1 VNLIAR
7 VKNILLTPREEWPR
21 IAAEAATVQSLYL
34 RYVLI
39 LAAIGPLATFVSFAV
54 LGLGLG
60 LGAAIF
66 AYLHALIGVAIVAL
80 IVDALAPRF
89 GGTRD
94 YVRALKLTAYSF
106 TALWVAQIALLIPVA
121 GALIAL
127 IGLVYSLYLFFLG
140 VPVLGKS
147 AAEKAIPFTIVVIVC
162 AIVVMYLIGLIAR
175 TLGFGF
181 GAAAPMAV
189 GPMGLPR

>member
-1 VNLIAR
+1 VNLIDR

-21 IAAEAATVQSLYL
+21 IAAEPATVQSLYL
-34 RYVLI
+34 SYIVI
-39 LAAIGPLATFVSFAV
+39 LAAIGPLATFVAFAV
-54 LGLGLG
+54 LGLGYG
-60 LGAAIF
+60 LGAAVF
-66 AYLHALIGVAIVAL
+66 AYLHALVGVAIVAL
-80 IVDALAPRF
+80 IVDALTPRF

-94 YVRALKLTAYSF
+94 YLRALKLTAYSL
-106 TALWVAQIALLIPVA
+106 TALWVAEIALLIPAA
-121 GALIAL
+121 GSVIAL

-147 AAEKAIPFTIVVIVC
+147 TAEKALPFTIVVIVC

-175 TLGFGF
+175 ALGLGFGVA
-181 GAAAPMAV
+181 GPVAV

>member
-1 VNLIAR
+1 MTLIDR

-21 IAAEAATVQSLYL
+21 IAAEPATVQSLYL
-34 RYVLI
+34 RYIVI
-39 LAAIGPLATFVSFAV
+39 LAAIGPLATFVSLAI
-54 LGLGLG
+54 LGLGYG
-60 LGAAIF
+60 LGAAVF
-66 AYLHALIGVAIVAL
+66 AYLHALVGVAIVAL

-94 YVRALKLTAYSF
+94 YVRALKLTAYSL
-106 TALWVAQIALLIPVA
+106 TSLWVAQIALLIPVA
-121 GALIAL
+121 GAVIAL
-127 IGLVYSLYLFFLG
+127 IGLIYALYLFFLG

-147 AAEKAIPFTIVVIVC
+147 TAEKALPFTIVVIVC

-175 TLGFGF
+175 MLGLGF
-181 GAAAPMAV
+181 GAAGPLAV

>member
-1 VNLIAR
+1 MSLIDR

-21 IAAEAATVQSLYL
+21 IAAEPATVQSLYL
-34 RYVLI
+34 RYIVI
-39 LAAIGPLATFVSFAV
+39 LAAIGPLATFVSFAL
-54 LGLGLG
+54 LGLGYG
-60 LGAAIF
+60 LGAAVF
-66 AYLHALIGVAIVAL
+66 AYLHALVGVAIVAL

-89 GGTRD
+89 GGKRD
-94 YVRALKLTAYSF
+94 YVRALKLTAYSL
-106 TALWVAQIALLIPVA
+106 TALWVAQIALLIPAA
-121 GALIAL
+121 GAVIAL

-147 AAEKAIPFTIVVIVC
+147 TAEKALPFTIVVIVC

-175 TLGFGF
+175 ALGLGF
-181 GAAAPMAV
+181 GAAGPIAV

>member
-1 VNLIAR
+1 
-7 VKNILLTPREEWPR
+7 
-21 IAAEAATVQSLYL
+21 
-34 RYVLI
+34 
-39 LAAIGPLATFVSFAV
+39 
-54 LGLGLG
+54 
-60 LGAAIF
+60 
-66 AYLHALIGVAIVAL
+66 
-80 IVDALAPRF
+80 
-89 GGTRD
+89 
-94 YVRALKLTAYSF
+94 VRALKLAAYSL

-147 AAEKAIPFTIVVIVC
+147 TTEKALPFTIVVVVC

-181 GAAAPMAV
+181 GAAGPMAV

>member
-1 VNLIAR
+1 VNLIDR

-21 IAAEAATVQSLYL
+21 IAAEPATVQSLYL
-34 RYVLI
+34 RYVVI
-39 LAAIGPLATFVSFAV
+39 LAAIGPLATFVSLAV
-54 LGLGLG
+54 LGLGYG
-60 LGAAIF
+60 VGAAVF
-66 AYLHALIGVAIVAL
+66 AYLHALVGVAIVAL

-94 YVRALKLTAYSF
+94 YVLALKLTAYSL
-106 TALWVAQIALLIPVA
+106 TALWVAHVALIIPVA
-121 GALIAL
+121 GAVIAL

-140 VPVLGKS
+140 VPVLRKS
-147 AAEKAIPFTIVVIVC
+147 TAEKALPFTIVVIVC

-175 TLGFGF
+175 ALGLGF
-181 GAAAPMAV
+181 GAAGPVAV

>member
-1 VNLIAR
+1 MNLIDR
-7 VKNILLTPREEWPR
+7 IKNILVTPKEEWPR

-34 RYVLI
+34 RYILI

-54 LGLGLG
+54 LGLGFG

-94 YVRALKLTAYSF
+94 YVGALKLAAYSL

-147 AAEKAIPFTIVVIVC
+147 TTEKALPFTIVVVVC

-181 GAAAPMAV
+181 GAAGPIAV